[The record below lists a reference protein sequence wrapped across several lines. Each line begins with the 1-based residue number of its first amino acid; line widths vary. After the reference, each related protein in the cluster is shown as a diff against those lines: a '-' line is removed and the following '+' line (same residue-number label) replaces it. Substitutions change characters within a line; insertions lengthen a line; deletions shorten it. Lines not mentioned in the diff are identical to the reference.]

1 MPNIVRGAF
10 FEGGSRD
17 SDSWVAVSDQ
27 PELEAVEP
35 HVPVI
40 VPLVFWRTNEDLL
53 NAREGSLGLL
63 LEPDDDVFELR
74 GKTSRFALISIH
86 FPTFTDGRG
95 YSLARLLRERLG
107 FRGELRAVGDIL
119 PDQVFYLLRCGF
131 DAFAP
136 HDEAHIENMLRAYT
150 TFREGYQSSVER
162 PTPLF
167 RRRAQALSDLERA

>member
-10 FEGGSRD
+10 FEGGLRD
-17 SDSWVAVSDQ
+17 SDSWAAVSDRS
-27 PELEAVEP
+27 ELEALEP
-35 HVPVI
+35 RMPVI
-40 VPLVFWRTNEDLL
+40 VPLAFWRANEDLL
-53 NAREGSLGLL
+53 NAREGALGLL
-63 LEPDDDVFELR
+63 LRPDDDVFELR
-74 GKTSRFALISIH
+74 EKTARFALISIQ

-95 YSLARLLRERLG
+95 FSAARLLRERLG

-150 TFREGYQSSVER
+150 TFREAYQSSVER
-162 PTPLF
+162 PMPLF
-167 RRRAQALSDLERA
+167 RRRAQALSDLERT